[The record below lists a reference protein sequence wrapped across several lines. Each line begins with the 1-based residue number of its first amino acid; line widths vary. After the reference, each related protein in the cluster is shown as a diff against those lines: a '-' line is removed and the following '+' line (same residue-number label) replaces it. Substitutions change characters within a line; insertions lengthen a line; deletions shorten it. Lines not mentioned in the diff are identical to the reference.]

1 MRDPAKPAL
10 TGAGAWVGLAQPDP
24 GGNWQFES
32 KRYQYWTRTADEWH
46 NPLEYVIGTSKPTR
60 DWNYAQSSYPVR
72 GGRPQPWK
80 WSVHFQLD
88 RAPTTDASLTLAFA
102 AADGAR
108 LDGFANNENRPV
120 ATFSPSVQ
128 GGNALLRESIH
139 AKYCVHRIPIPAA
152 NLHPG
157 ANTITLVQTRTQSPA
172 NHVMYDYLSLEAP

>member
-1 MRDPAKPAL
+1 MERP
-10 TGAGAWVGLAQPDP
+10 
-24 GGNWQFES
+24 F
-32 KRYQYWTRTADEWH
+32 
-46 NPLEYVIGTSKPTR
+46 PT
-60 DWNYAQSSYPVR
+60 
-72 GGRPQPWK
+72 
-80 WSVHFQLD
+80 VHFQLD